1 MRENFTKNLKIKEKK
16 IFFAKSLTFINI
28 YDKMF
33 IIIIVYI
40 KGKVLFR
47 AAWLQASAFYAF
59 VR

>member
-47 AAWLQASAFYAF
+47 AALPQASAFYAF